1 MQASKCL
8 AAMETQQTGMRVCVR
23 RPTNQ
28 HIFGSASRQVV
39 LAVQPTPKGS
49 PKMLG
54 QFPLRPTGAA
64 EACAGPESCCGSA
77 APTASPRTLF
87 LAQAQ
92 CDGTQAPS
100 LVMLYVQNSRD
111 KARRGDLP
119 RLARHAEM
127 MVAMYAKL
135 LDLSFISRR
144 LFSFLRGGGGWEGP

>member
-1 MQASKCL
+1 MTPGALVVDLSEADL
-8 AAMETQQTGMRVCVR
+8 ADGDYRIELYRVTEKEPATSLVLR
-23 RPTNQ
+23 LR
-28 HIFGSASRQVV
+28 SADREP
-39 LAVQPTPKGS
+39 ANP
-49 PKMLG
+49 
-54 QFPLRPTGAA
+54 
-64 EACAGPESCCGSA
+64 
-77 APTASPRTLF
+77 F
-87 LAQAQ
+87 LTQAQ